1 MRGLGETSVVCCGVL
16 EGVWES
22 WLVSFKEFL
31 FCLNFFIVARCPHF
45 FVIFFFFC
53 NFFLFI
59 PLLYIQ
65 GVGVL
70 YVRHYLNRAEKICR
84 EEDGNDW
91 YEVEAV
97 QNAIG

>member
-1 MRGLGETSVVCCGVL
+1 MVFWRGCGRV
-16 EGVWES
+16 GWFRS
-22 WLVSFKEFL
+22 RNSC
-31 FCLNFFIVARCPHF
+31 CLNFFIVARCPHF

>member
-1 MRGLGETSVVCCGVL
+1 MGELVGFVQGILVL
-16 EGVWES
+16 FKFFYCS
-22 WLVSFKEFL
+22 KVSSF
-31 FCLNFFIVARCPHF
+31 FFIIFF
-45 FVIFFFFC
+45 FVIFSFSY
-53 NFFLFI
+53 
-59 PLLYIQ
+59 LYYNIQ

>member
-31 FCLNFFIVARCPHF
+31 LFKFFYCSKVSSLFFIIFF
-45 FVIFFFFC
+45 FVIFSFSY
-53 NFFLFI
+53 
-59 PLLYIQ
+59 LYYNIQ